1 MVREAAVSL
10 DRQQPSNKARSKGS
24 PTSRSLPGGLRIAVL
39 LPCLNEAASIARV
52 VEAFQT
58 SLPGALVYVY
68 DNDSDD
74 GTAEIARRAG
84 AVVHVETMRGKGNV
98 VRRMFADID
107 ADIFVLSDGD
117 MTYDASKAPQL
128 IEQLLEEELDMLV
141 ATRAP
146 TEKAH
151 RTGHALGNRLFNHL
165 ARLLF
170 GGHFTDVF
178 SGYRVF
184 TRRFVKSFP
193 AVSRGFEIESE
204 LTVHALDLRVKV
216 AEVALPYRARGADSE
231 SKLRTF
237 RDGFKLL
244 LTFLLLCKE
253 VRPFA
258 FFTVL
263 SGFFAADSIILAYPI
278 MATWLETGLVPRL
291 PTAVLCATLMIFAF
305 MSLASGMVLDS
316 VGKARHEM
324 KRLHYL
330 ALGPLLPNGEP
341 D

>member
-1 MVREAAVSL
+1 MVREAALPL
-10 DRQQPSNKARSKGS
+10 DATPRPEGAG
-24 PTSRSLPGGLRIAVL
+24 PRIAML
-39 LPCLNEAASIARV
+39 LPCLNEAASIGEV
-52 VEAFQT
+52 VRAFQA
-58 SLPGALVYVY
+58 SLPAATVYVY

-74 GTAEIARRAG
+74 DTAEIARRAG
-84 AVVHVETMRGKGNV
+84 AVVRVKKMRGKGNV

-128 IEQLLEEELDMLV
+128 VEQLLEEELDMLV
-141 ATRAP
+141 ATRKP

-151 RTGHALGNRLFNHL
+151 RAGHALGNRLFNYL

-170 GGHFTDVF
+170 GGHFTDIF

-193 AVSRGFEIESE
+193 AVSRGFEIEAE
-204 LTVHALDLRVKV
+204 LAVHALDLRVK
-216 AEVALPYRARGADSE
+216 ASEVALPYRARGAGSE

-244 LTFLLLCKE
+244 FTFLLLCKE
-253 VRPFA
+253 IRPFA
-258 FFTVL
+258 FFTAL
-263 SGFFAADSIILAYPI
+263 SGLFAAVSIILAYPI
-278 MATWLETGLVPRL
+278 VVTWLETGLVPRL
-291 PTAVLCATLMIFAF
+291 PTAVLCASLMIFAF
-305 MSLASGMVLDS
+305 LSLASGMVLDS
-316 VGKARHEM
+316 VSKARHEM

-330 ALGPLLPNGEP
+330 ALGPLLPQSEP

>member
-1 MVREAAVSL
+1 MQSRA
-10 DRQQPSNKARSKGS
+10 DRP
-24 PTSRSLPGGLRIAVL
+24 RIAVL
-39 LPCLNEAASIARV
+39 LPCLNEAASIDAV
-52 VEAFQT
+52 VRAFQT
-58 SLPGALVYVY
+58 SLPSATVYVY
-68 DNDSDD
+68 DNGSDD
-74 GTAEIARRAG
+74 DTAEIARRAG
-84 AVVHVETMRGKGNV
+84 AVVRVETMRGKGNV

-107 ADIFVLSDGD
+107 ADLFVLSDGD

-128 IEQLLEEELDMLV
+128 LEQLLEEELDMLV
-141 ATRAP
+141 ATRQP

-170 GGHFTDVF
+170 GGHFTDIF

-193 AVSRGFEIESE
+193 AVSRGFEIEAE

-216 AEVALPYRARGADSE
+216 DEVALPYRARGAGSQ

-244 LTFLLLCKE
+244 FTFLLLCKE

-263 SGFFAADSIILAYPI
+263 SGLFAAVSIVLAYPI
-278 MATWLETGLVPRL
+278 VMTWLDTGLVPRF
-291 PTAVLCATLMIFAF
+291 PTAILCATLMVFAF
-305 MSLASGMVLDS
+305 LSLASGMVLDS
-316 VGKARHEM
+316 VGKSRHEM

-330 ALGPLLPNGEP
+330 ALGPLLRDGGPGA
-341 D
+341 